1 MRLSDAETGA
11 SEVSEDHLIPLINI
25 VFLLLIFFMVAGTFM
40 NPDPLGV
47 EPPASDSE
55 HPATLELATLSVA
68 ADGRL
73 ALDGEAFDPDELR
86 TRVAA
91 LLEQGEGLTIRADAN
106 LPASRLLPLLR
117 ELEAAGL
124 ERSTVVTVQG
134 EP

>member
-1 MRLSDAETGA
+1 MRLSDPESDA
-11 SEVSEDHLIPLINI
+11 SGVSEDHLIPLINI

-47 EPPASDSE
+47 EPPTSDSE
-55 HPATLELATLSVA
+55 HPANLEFATLSVA

-73 ALDGEAFDPDELR
+73 ALDGEAFDLEELR
-86 TRVAA
+86 SRIAA
-91 LLEQGEGLTIRADAN
+91 RLEQGEELTIRADAA

-134 EP
+134 DR